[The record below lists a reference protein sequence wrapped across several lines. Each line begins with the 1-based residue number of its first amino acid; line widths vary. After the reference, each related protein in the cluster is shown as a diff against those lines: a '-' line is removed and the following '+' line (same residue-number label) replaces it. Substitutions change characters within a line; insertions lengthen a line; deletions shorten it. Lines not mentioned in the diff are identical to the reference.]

1 MQLPLPGKEQ
11 RRRRKWFMKNICNL
25 LFVLLVTMSSCD
37 RPDPNKNIQGQDELK
52 SLEIQGIIDKD
63 KMAFHDIVY
72 VPIYS
77 DIYIDFQNQSSLL
90 AATLSIRNTSFA
102 DSLFL
107 TKIDYYNTTGVRVRS
122 YLDRTISLPPMGTVN
137 YVIEKDDDTGGP
149 GANFI
154 VELNAKNINIRPLIQ
169 AVMIG
174 ENGNK
179 GFSFATDGYSI
190 SKE

>member
-1 MQLPLPGKEQ
+1 
-11 RRRRKWFMKNICNL
+11 MKINSFCYCVL
-25 LFVLLVTMSSCD
+25 FATLFVACD
-37 RPDPNKNIQGQDELK
+37 VPDPNKNVEGQDELK
-52 SLEIQGIIDKD
+52 SLEIDRQLDKKD
-63 KMAFHDIVY
+63 MSFFDVIY

-77 DIYIDFQNQSSLL
+77 DIYIDIQNQSSLL
-90 AATLSIRNTSFA
+90 AATLSIRNTSFQ

-107 TKIDYYNTTGVRVRS
+107 TKIDYYDTSGLKVRS
-122 YLDRTISLPPMGTVN
+122 YLDNPISLPPMGTVN

-154 VELNAKNINIRPLIQ
+154 VELNAKNEDVKPLIQ

-179 GFSFATDGYSI
+179 GFAFSTDGYSI
-190 SKE
+190 LK